1 MRQNLI
7 LSRKRDRIAIC
18 FILIGPLDMN
28 DRVYSRPDRRLVVA
42 EGPRVVSEV
51 ASLMAA
57 APFLYQAPRGD
68 GHPVLVMPGYGAD
81 DGSTT
86 VIRRFLSSMGY
97 STHPWNL
104 GTNRG
109 PAMPDLRAELARRLD
124 GVFVDADKQT
134 VSLVGWSLGGVYAR
148 LLAHLYPNKVRQVI
162 TLGSPFAG
170 SPRSTSLVRAR
181 SAVPR
186 EQRPS
191 NRLRVLAGEPL
202 PGIPSTA
209 VFSKTDGIVPW
220 QIATQPTTDIAENIE
235 VYASHLG
242 LGFNPAVLYAVADR
256 LANREG
262 SWRPFER
269 RGWKRFV
276 YGPARLQRDD
286 SPSRD
291 RADATATTE
300 H

>member
-1 MRQNLI
+1 
-7 LSRKRDRIAIC
+7 
-18 FILIGPLDMN
+18 MN
-28 DRVYSRPDRRLVVA
+28 DRVYSRPDRRLVLA
-42 EGPRVVSEV
+42 EGPRVVSEI

-68 GHPVLVMPGYGAD
+68 GHPVLVMPGYGAND
-81 DGSTT
+81 RSTT
-86 VIRRFLSSMGY
+86 VLRRFLSSMGY

-109 PAMPDLRAELARRLD
+109 PAMPDLRAELARRLNE
-124 GVFVDADKQT
+124 VFVDGDERT

-148 LLAHLYPNKVRQVI
+148 LLAHLYPDKVRHVT

-170 SPRSTSLVRAR
+170 SPRSR
-181 SAVPR
+181 SAAPQ

-191 NRLRVLAGEPL
+191 NHLRVLAGEPL
-202 PGIPSTA
+202 PGVPSTA
-209 VFSKTDGIVPW
+209 IFSKTDGIVPW

-262 SWRPFER
+262 NWRPFER

-291 RADATATTE
+291 RADATAATE